1 MLLEL
6 GNVTFDWDYRLHM
19 NNSSGAMVGEVL
31 VLYVTVLVLAVCV
44 CVMLAIVKRGIWD
57 DRCYHPTY
65 ISIFFYLLFPYLL

>member
-1 MLLEL
+1 MFWSDHR
-6 GNVTFDWDYRLHM
+6 FDRDPHICSRGL

-65 ISIFFYLLFPYLL
+65 Y